1 MFTTSLHNLLS
12 HKLRLALTTLA
23 IVLGVTFVAGTLVLT
38 STISGY
44 STSLIGGLDKGVAVE
59 VQGSVNPL
67 PTSVLARVQAVPG
80 VADAVGEL
88 NRSGIAL
95 LKNGVVIGGSLEPG
109 ALGGNWISDRGLS
122 PYRLTDGSAPIAAND
137 VVIDAESAA
146 VAHLT
151 VGDVVQVA
159 FTASAAQTFRIS
171 GIATY
176 GTETSEGG
184 NAFALFTLPTAEQ
197 LLQAGNTYDAIAVS
211 AQPSVSDLQL
221 RDRVASSLAGSA
233 VQVQT
238 GAAATA
244 QTQQTAATTINQSL
258 GTPLLVFAFIS
269 VFVGMFLIVN
279 TFSILVAQRT
289 RELALLRALGATR
302 GQVFIQ
308 VITEAALTGFLASLV
323 GFVLGVVVADVLL
336 HLVASAVPLT
346 IPISALITSVLVGTV
361 VTVIAAALPARR
373 ATRVAPVA
381 ALREAQPEMQSVSRI
396 RVIAGLVLLVG
407 GLVTLVLSLLGA
419 SSTTS
424 PNLEVLGL
432 SVLVVFLAM
441 ALLAPVVVR
450 PVAGLLGFPA
460 RLRGAPGRLA
470 GENAQCNPRRTAM
483 TAAALMVGLA
493 LVTGVAVITDSLKAS
508 VDQAIDGNIRAQLV
522 VFDEGGG
529 SNFTGQVAT
538 TLRSDP
544 SLADVAEIQGSSVQ
558 VGDISTNVDGI
569 APSSIGPDLVF
580 PMTSG
585 RSASLAASQ
594 TGLVDA
600 TTAATLSLHVGSTV
614 TLVYP
619 NGDAA
624 PIRVGGIYTPDA
636 VLSGFYVSAATFA
649 PHVTPLL
656 DSVVLANPAAG
667 IALAAADTS
676 LLHDLDGY
684 PVLTGYTAGQ
694 YLAYESG
701 QLNTFL
707 NLIYVLLGLAIVIA
721 VVGIVNTLALSVLER
736 TRELGLLRAVG
747 MTRGQVREMVAWE
760 SVIIALLG
768 AVLGL
773 CVGAGLG
780 IAITSSLH
788 AEGITATAVP
798 GGNLLLYAAA
808 AACFGLIAAIFP
820 AFRASRV
827 DVLRAVTTE

>member
-1 MFTTSLHNLLS
+1 MFNTSLHNLLS
-12 HKLRLALTTLA
+12 HKVRLALTTLA

-38 STISGY
+38 NTISNY
-44 STSLIGGLDKGVAVE
+44 SKSLIGGLDQGVAVQ

-67 PTSVLARVQAVPG
+67 PGSVLARVQAVPG
-80 VADAVGEL
+80 VAAAVGEL

-95 LKNGVVIGGSLEPG
+95 LKNGAVIGGSLEPG
-109 ALGGNWISDRGLS
+109 ALGGNWIADRGLS
-122 PYRLTDGSAPIAAND
+122 PYRLTSGSAPAASDD
-137 VVIDAESAA
+137 VVIDAESATF
-146 VAHLT
+146 AHLT

-159 FTASAAQTFRIS
+159 FTASAAQSFRIS

-176 GTETSEGG
+176 GSETSEGG

-197 LLQAGNTYDAIAVS
+197 LLQADNTYDAIAVS
-211 AQPSVSDLQL
+211 AQSSVTDLQL
-221 RDRVASSLAGSA
+221 RDRIATALTGSA
-233 VQVQT
+233 VLVQT

-258 GTPLLVFAFIS
+258 GTPLLIFAFIS
-269 VFVGMFLIVN
+269 VFVGTFLIVN

-302 GQVFIQ
+302 RQIFMQ
-308 VITEAALTGFLASLV
+308 VITEAALTGVIASLI
-323 GFVLGVVVADVLL
+323 GFVLGIAVAGALL
-336 HLVASAVPLT
+336 HLVASAVPLS
-346 IPISALITSVLVGTV
+346 IPLSALITSVLVGTI

-373 ATRVAPVA
+373 ATRIPPVA
-381 ALREAQPEMQSVSRI
+381 ALREAQPETQSLSRMRI
-396 RVIAGLVLLVG
+396 FAGVVLLVG
-407 GLVTLVLSLLGA
+407 GVLTLVLSLLGA
-419 SSTTS
+419 SSSAT
-424 PNLEVLGL
+424 PNLQVLGL

-441 ALLAPVVVR
+441 ALLAPAVVR
-450 PVAGLLGFPA
+450 PLAGLLGWPI
-460 RLRGAPGRLA
+460 RLRGAQGRLA
-470 GENAQCNPRRTAM
+470 GENARRNPRRTAM

-522 VFDEGGG
+522 VFDKGDG

-538 TLRSDP
+538 TLRGDP
-544 SLADVAEIQGSSVQ
+544 AITDVAEIQGSSVQ
-558 VGDISTNVDGI
+558 VGDIATNVDGI

-580 PMTSG
+580 PMVAG
-585 RSASLAASQ
+585 NSASLSAAK
-594 TGLVDA
+594 TGLVDS
-600 TTAATLSLHVGSTV
+600 TTASTLNLHVGSTV
-614 TLVYP
+614 TLSYP

-624 PIRVGGIYTPDA
+624 PIRVGGIYAPDA

-667 IALAAADTS
+667 TTLAAADTS
-676 LLHDLDGY
+676 LLHDLNGY
-684 PVLTGYTAGQ
+684 PVLTGYTADQ
-694 YLAYESG
+694 YLNYESS

-707 NLIYVLLGLAIVIA
+707 NLIYVLLALAIVIA

-736 TRELGLLRAVG
+736 TRELGLLRALG

-768 AVLGL
+768 AALGL
-773 CVGAGLG
+773 FVGAGLG
-780 IAITSSLH
+780 IAMASSLH
-788 AEGITATAVP
+788 ADGITATAVP
-798 GGNLLLYAAA
+798 GANLLLYAAA
-808 AACFGLIAAIFP
+808 AACFGLIAAVFP
-820 AFRASRV
+820 AIRASRV
-827 DVLRAVTTE
+827 NVLRAVTTE

>member
-1 MFTTSLHNLLS
+1 MFKTSLRNLLS

-23 IVLGVTFVAGTLVLT
+23 IVLGVTFVSGTLVLT
-38 STISGY
+38 NTISNY
-44 STSLIGGLDKGVAVE
+44 SRSLIGGLDRGVAVD

-67 PTSVLARVQAVPG
+67 PASLLGRVRAVQG

-88 NRSGIAL
+88 DRSGIAL
-95 LKNGVVIGGSLEPG
+95 LEGGAVIGGSLESG
-109 ALGGNWISDRGLS
+109 ALGGNWIADPGLS
-122 PYRLTDGSAPIAAND
+122 PYRLTAGTAPIAGDD
-137 VVIDAESAA
+137 VVIDAESATA
-146 VAHLT
+146 GHLT
-151 VGDVVQVA
+151 VGMSVQIA
-159 FTASAAQTFRIS
+159 FTASAAQTFRVS

-176 GTETSEGG
+176 GSETSQGG
-184 NAFALFTLPTAEQ
+184 SAFALFTLATAEQ
-197 LLQAGNTYDAIAVS
+197 FLQSSNTYDAIAVS
-211 AQPSVSDLQL
+211 AQPSVTDLEL
-221 RDRVASSLAGSA
+221 RDRIASALSGSS

-244 QTQQTAATTINQSL
+244 QTQQSAAATINASL

-269 VFVGMFLIVN
+269 VFVGTFLIVN

-302 GQVFIQ
+302 RQVFMQ
-308 VITEAALTGFLASLV
+308 VITEAALTGLLASLV
-323 GFVLGVVVADVLL
+323 GFAFGVGVAGVLIHAVA
-336 HLVASAVPLT
+336 ATVPLS
-346 IPISALITSVLVGTV
+346 IPVSALITSVLVGTL
-361 VTVIAAALPARR
+361 VTVVAAALPARR

-381 ALREAQPEMQSVSRI
+381 ALREAQPEVQSLSRTRI
-396 RVIAGLVLLVG
+396 GSGLVLLVCG
-407 GLVTLVLSLLGA
+407 VVTSVLSLLGA

-424 PNLEVLGL
+424 PNLAVLGL

-441 ALLAPVVVR
+441 ALLAPAVVR
-450 PVAGLLGFPA
+450 PVATVLGWPA
-460 RLRGAPGRLA
+460 RLRGAPGQLA
-470 GENAQCNPRRTAM
+470 GENARRNPRRTAM
-483 TAAALMVGLA
+483 TAAALMVGLG

-508 VDQAIDGNIRAQLV
+508 VNQAIDGNIRAQLV
-522 VFDEGGG
+522 VFDKGG
-529 SNFTGQVAT
+529 SNFTGQVAA
-538 TLRSDP
+538 TLRGDP
-544 SLADVAEIQGSSVQ
+544 RIADVAEIQGSSVH

-585 RSASLAASQ
+585 TSASVATPQ
-594 TGLVDA
+594 TGLIDA
-600 TTAATLSLHVGSTV
+600 TTATTLKLHVGSTV
-614 TLVYP
+614 TLTYP
-619 NGDAA
+619 NGIAA
-624 PIRVGGIYTPDA
+624 PIQVGGIYAPDA

-649 PHVTPLL
+649 PHVSPLL
-656 DSVVLANPAAG
+656 DSVVLANPAPG
-667 IALAAADTS
+667 ITLADADTS
-676 LLHDLDGY
+676 FLHDLHGY
-684 PVLTGYTAGQ
+684 PVLTGYTAAQ
-694 YLAYESG
+694 YLSYESS
-701 QLNTFL
+701 QLDTFL

-768 AVLGL
+768 AALGL

-780 IAITSSLH
+780 IAVASSLH
-788 AEGITATAVP
+788 AEGITTTAVP

-808 AACFGLIAAIFP
+808 AASFGLIAAIFP
-820 AFRASRV
+820 AIRASRV

>member
-1 MFTTSLHNLLS
+1 MFRTSVHNLLS

-38 STISGY
+38 NTISNY
-44 STSLIGGLDKGVAVE
+44 SRSLIGGLDNGVAVQI
-59 VQGSVNPL
+59 QGSVNPL
-67 PTSVLARVQAVPG
+67 PASVLARVRAVPG

-95 LKNGVVIGGSLEPG
+95 LKNDAVIGGSLESG
-109 ALGGNWISDRGLS
+109 ALGGNWIDDRGLS
-122 PYRLTDGSAPIAAND
+122 PYRLIAGSAPVASDD
-137 VVIDAESAA
+137 VVIDAESASA
-146 VAHLT
+146 AHLK
-151 VGDVVQVA
+151 VGDLVQIA
-159 FTASAAQTFRIS
+159 FTASAAQTFHVS

-176 GTETSEGG
+176 GSETSEGG
-184 NAFALFTLPTAEQ
+184 NAFALFTLPTAEV
-197 LLQAGNTYDAIAVS
+197 LLEAGDTYDSIAAS
-211 AQPSVSDLQL
+211 ATSSVTDLQL
-221 RDRVASSLAGSA
+221 RDRIASALRGSA

-244 QTQQTAATTINQSL
+244 QTQQTAATTISQSL

-269 VFVGMFLIVN
+269 VFVGTFLIVN

-302 GQVFIQ
+302 GQIFMQ
-308 VITEAALTGFLASLV
+308 VIVEAALTGLLASLV
-323 GFVLGVVVADVLL
+323 GFVLGIAIAGVLIHVVA
-336 HLVASAVPLT
+336 ST
-346 IPISALITSVLVGTV
+346 IQLSIQISALITSLLVGTI
-361 VTVIAAALPARR
+361 VTVVAAALPARR

-381 ALREAQPEMQSVSRI
+381 ALREAQPETQSLSSTRI
-396 RVIAGLVLLVG
+396 GAGLVLLVLG
-407 GLVTLVLSLLGA
+407 VMTLILSLLGA
-419 SSTTS
+419 SSTSS
-424 PNLEVLGL
+424 PNLQVLGL
-432 SVLVVFLAM
+432 AVLVVFLAM
-441 ALLAPVVVR
+441 AVLAPAVVR
-450 PVAGLLGFPA
+450 PVVGVLGLPA
-460 RLRGAPGRLA
+460 RLRGAPGLLA
-470 GENAQCNPRRTAM
+470 GENAQRNPRRTAM

-522 VFDEGGG
+522 VFDKGGG
-529 SNFTGQVAT
+529 SNFAGQVAA
-538 TLRSDP
+538 TLRGDP
-544 SLADVAEIQGSSVQ
+544 TIADVAEIQGSSVQ

-569 APSSIGPDLVF
+569 APSSIGPDLIF

-585 RSASLAASQ
+585 DSSSLATPQ

-600 TTAATLSLHVGSTV
+600 TTAATLHLHVGNRVNLTF
-614 TLVYP
+614 P

-624 PIRVGGIYTPDA
+624 AIRLGGIYAPDA

-656 DSVVLANPAAG
+656 DSVVLANPASG
-667 IALAAADTS
+667 ITLAAADRS
-676 LLHDLDGY
+676 LLHDLSGY

-694 YLAYESG
+694 YLNYESS

-780 IAITSSLH
+780 IAMASSLH
-788 AEGITATAVP
+788 ADGITATAVP

-820 AFRASRV
+820 AIRASRV
-827 DVLRAVTTE
+827 NVLRAVTTE

>member
-1 MFTTSLHNLLS
+1 MLTTSLHNLLS

-38 STISGY
+38 NTISNY
-44 STSLIGGLDKGVAVE
+44 SRSLIGGLDKGVAVQ
-59 VQGSVNPL
+59 VQGSTNPL
-67 PTSVLARVQAVPG
+67 PDSVLDRIRAVPG
-80 VADAVGEL
+80 VANAVGEL

-95 LKNGVVIGGSLEPG
+95 LKGGVVIGSSLESG

-122 PYRLTDGSAPIAAND
+122 PYRLTAGSAPVAPDD
-137 VVIDAESAA
+137 VVIDSESATA
-146 VAHLT
+146 ADLT
-151 VGDVVQVA
+151 VGDTVQIA
-159 FTASAAQTFRIS
+159 FTASAAQTFRVS
-171 GIATY
+171 GVATY

-184 NAFALFTLPTAEQ
+184 NAFALFTLPTAEA
-197 LLQAGNTYDAIAVS
+197 LLQGDNTYDAVAVS
-211 AQPSVSDLQL
+211 AQPSVTDLEL
-221 RDRVASSLAGSA
+221 RDRIASALTGSA

-244 QTQQTAATTINQSL
+244 QTQQTAATAINQSL

-269 VFVGMFLIVN
+269 VFVGTFLIVN

-308 VITEAALTGFLASLV
+308 VISEAALTGLLASVV
-323 GFVLGVVVADVLL
+323 GFLLGVAVADALL
-336 HLVASAVPLT
+336 HVVASAVPLS
-346 IPISALITSVLVGTV
+346 IPLSALFISLLVGTI
-361 VTVIAAALPARR
+361 VTVVAAALPARR

-381 ALREAQPEMQSVSRI
+381 ALREAQPEMQGLSRTRI
-396 RVIAGLVLLVG
+396 GAGLVLLAVG
-407 GLVTLVLSLLGA
+407 VAALILTLLGA

-424 PNLEVLGL
+424 PNLTVLGL

-441 ALLAPVVVR
+441 ALLAPAVVR
-450 PVAGLLGFPA
+450 PVAGVLGWPA
-460 RLRGAPGRLA
+460 RLRGASGRLA
-470 GENAQCNPRRTAM
+470 GENARRNPRRTAM
-483 TAAALMVGLA
+483 TAAALMVGLG

-522 VFDEGGG
+522 VFDKGDG

-538 TLRSDP
+538 TLRGDP
-544 SLADVAEIQGSSVQ
+544 NIADVAQIQGSSVQ

-569 APSSIGPDLVF
+569 APSIIGPDLTF

-585 RSASLAASQ
+585 DSATLAAPQ

-600 TTAATLSLHVGSTV
+600 TTAATLKLQVGSTV
-614 TLVYP
+614 SLAYP
-619 NGDAA
+619 NGDVA
-624 PIRVGGIYTPDA
+624 PIRVGGIYAPDA

-649 PHVTPLL
+649 PHVVPLL

-667 IALAAADTS
+667 VTLAAADTS
-676 LLHDLDGY
+676 LLRDLHGY
-684 PVLTGYTAGQ
+684 PVLTGYTAAQ
-694 YLAYESG
+694 YLNYESN

-736 TRELGLLRAVG
+736 TRELGLLRAIG

-768 AVLGL
+768 AALGL

-780 IAITSSLH
+780 IAVVSSLH

-798 GGNLLLYAAA
+798 GANLLLYAAA
-808 AACFGLIAAIFP
+808 AACFGLLAAVFP
-820 AFRASRV
+820 AIRASRV
-827 DVLRAVTTE
+827 DVLRAVTTD

>member
-1 MFTTSLHNLLS
+1 MFRTSLHNLLS

-23 IVLGVTFVAGTLVLT
+23 IVLGVTFVAGTLVVT
-38 STISGY
+38 NTISTY
-44 STSLIGGLDKGVAVE
+44 SKSLIAGLDKGVAVE
-59 VQGSVNPL
+59 VQGSINPL
-67 PTSVLARVQAVPG
+67 PALVLTRVRAVPG

-95 LKNGVVIGGSLEPG
+95 LKNGVMIGGSLEPG
-109 ALGGNWISDRGLS
+109 ALGGNWISDHGLS
-122 PYRLTDGSAPIAAND
+122 PYRLTNGSAPVVSDD
-137 VVIDAESAA
+137 VVIDAESATT
-146 VAHLT
+146 AHLR
-151 VGDVVQVA
+151 VGDVVEVA
-159 FTASAAQTFRIS
+159 FNASAAQTFRIS

-184 NAFALFTLPTAEQ
+184 NAFALFTTSTAEQ
-197 LLQAGNTYDAIAVS
+197 LLQADNTYDAIAVS
-211 AQPSVSDLQL
+211 AQPSVTDLQL
-221 RDRVASSLAGSA
+221 RDRIASSLAGTA

-244 QTQQTAATTINQSL
+244 QTQQSAATTINQSL

-302 GQVFIQ
+302 RQVFVQ
-308 VITEAALTGFLASLV
+308 VITEAALTGLVASV
-323 GFVLGVVVADVLL
+323 IGFGFGVLVADALL
-336 HLVASAVPLT
+336 HLVASAVPLA
-346 IPISALITSVLVGTV
+346 ISSSALITSLLVGTV

-373 ATRVAPVA
+373 ATRIAPVA
-381 ALREAQPEMQSVSRI
+381 ALREAPPELHSLSRTRI
-396 RVIAGLVLLVG
+396 SSGIVLLCGGASGLVL
-407 GLVTLVLSLLGA
+407 TLLGA
-419 SSTTS
+419 SSAAG
-424 PNLEVLGL
+424 PNLAVLGL
-432 SVLVVFLAM
+432 SVLVAFLAV
-441 ALLAPVVVR
+441 ALLAPAVVR
-450 PVAGLLGFPA
+450 PLAGVLGLPA

-470 GENAQCNPRRTAM
+470 GENARRNPRRTAL
-483 TAAALMVGLA
+483 TASALMVGLG
-493 LVTGVAVITDSLKAS
+493 LVTGVAVITDSLKTS

-522 VFDEGGG
+522 VFDKGG

-538 TLRSDP
+538 ALRGDP
-544 SLADVAEIQGSSVQ
+544 NLADVAEIQGSSVQ
-558 VGDISTNVDGI
+558 VGNISTNIDGV
-569 APSSIGPDLVF
+569 APGSIGPDLIF
-580 PMTSG
+580 PMTAG
-585 RSASLAASQ
+585 ASDSVATRE
-594 TGLVDA
+594 TGIVDS
-600 TTAATLSLHVGSTV
+600 TTAATLKLHVGGTV
-614 TLVYP
+614 TMTFP
-619 NGDAA
+619 TGETA

-649 PHVTPLL
+649 PYVAPLL
-656 DSVVLANPAAG
+656 DSVVLANPASG
-667 IALAAADTS
+667 ISLASADTS
-676 LLHDLDGY
+676 FLHDLSGY
-684 PVLTGYTAGQ
+684 PVLTGYTASQ
-694 YLAYESG
+694 YLDYEST

-707 NLIYVLLGLAIVIA
+707 NLIYVLLALAIVIA

-780 IAITSSLH
+780 IAVVSSLH
-788 AEGITATAVP
+788 AEGITATAIP

-820 AFRASRV
+820 AIRASRI
-827 DVLRAVTTE
+827 DVLRAVSTE

>member
-1 MFTTSLHNLLS
+1 MFRTSLHNLLS

-38 STISGY
+38 NTISNY
-44 STSLIGGLDKGVAVE
+44 SKGLIGGLDKGVAVQ

-67 PTSVLARVQAVPG
+67 PASVLGRVQAVPG

-95 LKNGVVIGGSLEPG
+95 LVNGTVIGGSLEAG
-109 ALGGNWISDRGLS
+109 ALGGNWISDPGLS
-122 PYRLTDGSAPIAAND
+122 PYRLTAGSAPVASND
-137 VVIDAESAA
+137 VVIDAESATF
-146 VAHLT
+146 AHLR

-176 GTETSEGG
+176 GSETSEGG
-184 NAFALFTLPTAEQ
+184 KAFALFMLPTAEQ
-197 LLQAGNTYDAIAVS
+197 LLQAGTYDAIAAS
-211 AQPSVSDLQL
+211 AQASVTDLQL
-221 RDRVASSLAGSA
+221 RDRIASALAGSA

-244 QTQQTAATTINQSL
+244 QSQQTAATTINQSL

-269 VFVGMFLIVN
+269 VFVGTFLIVN

-302 GQVFIQ
+302 RQIFVQ
-308 VITEAALTGFLASLV
+308 VITEAALTGLLASLI
-323 GFVLGVVVADVLL
+323 GFVLGLAVAGALL
-336 HLVASAVPLT
+336 HLVASAVPLS
-346 IPISALITSVLVGTV
+346 IPLSALITSVLVGTL

-373 ATRVAPVA
+373 ATRIAPVA
-381 ALREAQPEMQSVSRI
+381 ALREAPPEMQSLSRKRI
-396 RVIAGLVLLVG
+396 VAGLVLLVG
-407 GLVTLVLSLLGA
+407 GVAALVLSLLGA
-419 SSTTS
+419 SASTT
-424 PNLEVLGL
+424 PNLQVLGL

-450 PVAGLLGFPA
+450 PIAGVLALPA

-470 GENAQCNPRRTAM
+470 GENAQRNPRRTAM

-493 LVTGVAVITDSLKAS
+493 LVTGVAVLTDSLKAS

-522 VFDEGGG
+522 VFDKGGG
-529 SNFTGQVAT
+529 SNFTGQVAM
-538 TLRSDP
+538 TLRGDP
-544 SLADVAEIQGSSVQ
+544 AIAEVAEIQGSSVQ

-580 PMTSG
+580 PMVSG
-585 RSASLAASQ
+585 GSASLATLQ
-594 TGLVDA
+594 TGLVDS
-600 TTAATLSLHVGSTV
+600 TTAKTLKLHVGSTV
-614 TLVYP
+614 TLTYP
-619 NGDAA
+619 NGAA
-624 PIRVGGIYTPDA
+624 VPIHVGGIYAPDA

-667 IALAAADTS
+667 TSLAAADTS
-676 LLHDLDGY
+676 LLQDLRGY
-684 PVLTGYTAGQ
+684 PVLTGYTAAQ
-694 YLAYESG
+694 YLNYESS
-701 QLNTFL
+701 QLDTFL

-736 TRELGLLRAVG
+736 TRELGLLRAIG
-747 MTRGQVREMVAWE
+747 MTRSQVREMVAWE

-768 AVLGL
+768 AALGL

-780 IAITSSLH
+780 IAMASSLH
-788 AEGITATAVP
+788 ADGITATAVP
-798 GGNLLLYAAA
+798 AGNLLLYAAA
-808 AACFGLIAAIFP
+808 AACFGLLAAIFP
-820 AFRASRV
+820 AIRASRV
-827 DVLRAVTTE
+827 NVLRAVTTE